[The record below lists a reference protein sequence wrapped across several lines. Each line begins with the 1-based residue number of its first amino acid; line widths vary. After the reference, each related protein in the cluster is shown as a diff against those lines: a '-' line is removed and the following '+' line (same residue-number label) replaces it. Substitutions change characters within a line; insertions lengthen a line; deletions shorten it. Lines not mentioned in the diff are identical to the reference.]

1 MNTFIST
8 TETSVTANKK
18 VLETSHWQIEAR
30 DLETATAIAT
40 GRADNATRTIPS
52 VTHKVIEVRPFDRRA
67 CIYLARGM
75 NCQGHP
81 ILTPLKQQRGGNEG

>member
-8 TETSVTANKK
+8 TETSVTANGK

-30 DLETATAIAT
+30 DLETAKEIAT
-40 GRADNATRTIPS
+40 GRAENATRTIPS
-52 VTHKVIEVRPFDRRA
+52 VTHQVLTTEPFRREI

-75 NCQGHP
+75 DCRGHP
-81 ILTPLKQQRGGNEG
+81 VLTPLKQQRGGNEG